1 MTTSFQKISYLL
13 FTCYLWRTLHNSVVN
28 PNPEIRSA
36 KWCNATL
43 MPFCVPFWYTW
54 PPDQTHHWHNL
65 LSWQHQRINSMDQS
79 SAWKVNN
86 SSAGL
91 AIHGIFR
98 NSSSL
103 CSQKPDTCHSSEPDQ
118 SNPPLPNQILDDPF
132 MPRSSKWFLPSC
144 FPTKTLYAPLLS
156 PHVIRAQSM

>member
-1 MTTSFQKISYLL
+1 
-13 FTCYLWRTLHNSVVN
+13 
-28 PNPEIRSA
+28 
-36 KWCNATL
+36 

-132 MPRSSKWFLPSC
+132 MPRSSKWSPSLMFPHQNPLCTSPLPTC
-144 FPTKTLYAPLLS
+144 DTCPI
-156 PHVIRAQSM
+156 HVILLDHKINHNNNNLSDFSVLYQKCSGFAYGNIF